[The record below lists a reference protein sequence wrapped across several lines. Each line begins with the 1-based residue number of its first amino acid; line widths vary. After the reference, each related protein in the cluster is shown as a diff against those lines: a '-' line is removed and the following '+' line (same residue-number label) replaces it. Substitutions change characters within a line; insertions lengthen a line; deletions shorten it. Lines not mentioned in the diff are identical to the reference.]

1 MIIELTIN
9 GLKVSARK
17 GEYLLDVARRSGFD
31 IPTLCH
37 HEAVSSAGACR
48 LCLVQIENTGRTK
61 IATSCNYPV
70 SGGENVQTDNARIKR
85 LRKTVLELLLPL
97 APESTTLRRLAR
109 AHGLR
114 KSRFQAAATRTD
126 CILCGL
132 CVRACKELAGA
143 NAIDFSSRGSKKM
156 LSAPYGEETGACIA
170 CGACSEMCPVDSITM
185 ETLALMRLREK
196 RGSERRCRY
205 HFMGLAPSALCPM
218 NYDCAHCEID
228 QQMRNFYGGHPLIM
242 AALKLKK
249 QEGGRKKE

>member
-1 MIIELTIN
+1 MPVEITIN
-9 GLKVSARK
+9 GRKVSARK
-17 GEYLLDVARRSGFD
+17 GEYLLAVARRNGFD

-37 HEAVSSAGACR
+37 HEAVSAAGACR
-48 LCLVQIENTGRTK
+48 LCLVQIEKKGRTK

-70 SGGENVQTDNARIKR
+70 SGGENIQTDNARIKR

-97 APESTTLRRLAR
+97 APESKTLRRLAR
-109 AHGLR
+109 GYGVG

-132 CVRACKELAGA
+132 CVRVCRELAGA
-143 NAIDFSSRGSKKM
+143 SAIDFASRGSKKI
-156 LSAPYGEETGACIA
+156 LTAPYGEETGACIA
-170 CGACSEMCPVDSITM
+170 CGACSEVCPVDSITM
-185 ETLALMRLREK
+185 ETLALWRLREK

-228 QQMRNFYGGHPLIM
+228 QQMRDFYGGHPLIM
-242 AALKLKK
+242 AALKLKNM
-249 QEGGRKKE
+249 EGERQ